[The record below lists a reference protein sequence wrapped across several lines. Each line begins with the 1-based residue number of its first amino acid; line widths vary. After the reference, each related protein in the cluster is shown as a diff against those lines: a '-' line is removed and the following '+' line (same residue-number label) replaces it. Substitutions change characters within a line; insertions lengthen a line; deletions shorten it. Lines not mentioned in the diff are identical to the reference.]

1 MRRSFAAQM
10 AKSER
15 TESILMTGANV
26 SSKSNSA
33 SCANPLTTIR
43 VLYFSKTFVASH
55 FVRQTHLRGSA
66 RRPSGKRTS
75 DQVFRAIIALI
86 SSQKAFH
93 QSLASGRRIA
103 SMNEGGSLLG

>member
-1 MRRSFAAQM
+1 MQRSLAAQM

-15 TESILMTGANV
+15 TKSILMTGANV
-26 SSKSNSA
+26 LSKSNSA

-43 VLYFSKTFVASH
+43 LLYFSKTFVASRL
-55 FVRQTHLRGSA
+55 VRQTHLNGRACLPG
-66 RRPSGKRTS
+66 GKCTS

-86 SSQKAFH
+86 SSQKASH

-103 SMNEGGSLLG
+103 SVNEGGSLSG